1 MCGIIGF
8 IGKIEANSMILDG
21 LKHLEY
27 RGYDSCGVSFITLND
42 LVIKKDIG
50 KIDDV
55 NSALDFLNPPSNIII
70 AHTRWGT
77 HGGITPYNA
86 HPHTDCKNEIAV
98 VHNGIIENFLS
109 LKEEL
114 IKKGH
119 VFKSETDTEIIPH
132 LIEEELKNGKNFE
145 EACTTLFK
153 KIKGTAALV
162 IGKKGEEKII
172 GIKMGSPLVV
182 GISNF
187 GNFLASDIPA
197 FLKYTNRVAYI
208 RDYEMVVASKENVK
222 FFKVYK
228 NGVVKRVKKKIYVID
243 WDAEK
248 TEKGN
253 FEHYMIKE
261 ILEQANTIKLAS
273 MQNKEKIDF
282 FIKEIKKHNNKIFF
296 VAAGSSFH
304 ASLVGKYLF
313 SKIAKINSF
322 PILASEFIHYENLMD
337 ENSLVIAISQS
348 GETYDVLEAVRAAK
362 KRGAKILSIVNVN
375 GSSLTWESED
385 YLLMNAGP
393 EIGVAA
399 TKTYTAEIVI
409 LSLLAYAIANKIEEG
424 KKKINYLENIIY
436 NLTAETTR
444 KKIEKIANVLKNKK
458 SIFVIGRGLL
468 YPTAME
474 GALKIK
480 EISYIHAEAFAGG
493 ELKHG
498 TLSLIEKGVPAI
510 VLVDE
515 ETKDDIISNAHEIKA
530 RGGLVIGISPFNN
543 EAFDYFI
550 KVPECNYENPISH
563 IIPMQLLAYY
573 LSVLK
578 GLNPDKPR
586 NLAKSITVK

>member
-42 LVIKKDIG
+42 LIIKKDVG
-50 KIDDV
+50 KIDEV
-55 NSALDFLNPPSNIII
+55 NSTLDFLNPPSNIII

-77 HGGITPYNA
+77 HGGITQYNA
-86 HPHTDCKNEIAV
+86 HPHTDCKNEITI

-119 VFKSETDTEIIPH
+119 IFKSETDTEVVPH

-145 EACTTLFK
+145 EACISLFK

-172 GIKMGSPLVV
+172 GIKIGSPLVV
-182 GISNF
+182 GISDL

-208 RDYEMVVASKENVK
+208 RDYEMVVATKENVK

-228 NGVVKRVKKKIYVID
+228 NGTMKRVKKKIYVID
-243 WDAEK
+243 WDAK
-248 TEKGN
+248 KAEKGD

-273 MQNKEKIDF
+273 IQNYEKINF
-282 FIKEIKKHNNKIFF
+282 FVREIKKHNNKVFF
-296 VAAGSSFH
+296 VGAGSSFH

-322 PILASEFIHYENLMD
+322 PILASEFFHYENLID
-337 ENSLVIAISQS
+337 ENSLIIAISQS

-375 GSSLTWESED
+375 GSSLTWESEE

-424 KKKINYLENIIY
+424 KRKINYLENIIY

-498 TLSLIEKGVPAI
+498 TLSLIENGVPAI

-530 RGGLVIGISPFNN
+530 RGGLIIGISPFNN